1 MGRIWTQEARFRQML
16 EVELLACEAL
26 CKLGQVPAAAVRRI
40 RRRARLNLSAVDRR
54 EKETRHDVVAFL
66 GELASHVGSDAQYL
80 HLGLTSSDVLDTATA
95 VQLTEATDLL
105 LEDLEKLRSV
115 VRRLARKHRDTL
127 CIGRTHGVHAEPTT
141 FGLKLAVFYAELT
154 RGEQMLLLARDIVAV
169 GKVSGAVGTFAH
181 LDPSVEKYICAKLKI
196 RPAPIST
203 QVVPRDGYAV
213 LLCRIAIIGGM
224 LERMATEIRHLQ
236 RTEVLEA
243 EEPFEEGQTGSS
255 AMPHKRNPVSCE
267 RVSGMSRLLRGYAAT
282 SLENIALWHERDI
295 SHSSVERVILPDST
309 ITLDYMIVE
318 LTRILEGL
326 RVYPANMRRN
336 LELTR
341 GLIFSESVLLALM
354 RKGLVRPVAYKIVQR
369 SALAAWSAEAPGAAS
384 SSGSRAGRGDFFTLL
399 SKDPDVRRRL
409 SSSELKAC
417 FDLRRHLK
425 HVGAIFKRV
434 GL

>member
-1 MGRIWTQEARFRQML
+1 MISRYTPPRMGRIWTQEARFQRML

-26 CKLGQVPAAAVRRI
+26 CKLGRVPAAAVRRI
-40 RRRARLNLSAVDRR
+40 RRRASIDAARVDRR
-54 EKETRHDVVAFL
+54 EKETKHDVVAFL
-66 GELASHVGSDAQYL
+66 GELASHIGSDAQYL

-95 VQLTEATDLL
+95 TQLKDACDLL
-105 LEDLEKLRSV
+105 LEDLEKLRSLTG
-115 VRRLARKHRDTL
+115 RLARKHRETL

-154 RGEQMLLLARDIVAV
+154 RGEQMLTLARDIVAV

-181 LDPSVEKYICAKLKI
+181 LDPFVEKYICRSMGI
-196 RPAPIST
+196 TPAPIST

-213 LLCRIAIIGGM
+213 LLCRLVIVGGM

-267 RVSGMSRLLRGYAAT
+267 RVTGMARLLRGYALT
-282 SLENIALWHERDI
+282 SLENIPLWHERDI
-295 SHSSVERVILPDST
+295 AHSSTERVILPDAT
-309 ITLDYMIVE
+309 ITLDYMILE
-318 LTRILEGL
+318 MARILQGL
-326 RVYPANMRRN
+326 KIYPERMRRN

-354 RKGLVRPVAYKIVQR
+354 GKGLVRPVAYKIVQR
-369 SALAAWSAEAPGAAS
+369 SAMAAWSGKGE
-384 SSGSRAGRGDFFTLL
+384 FFHLL
-399 SKDPDVRRRL
+399 SADREVRKL
-409 SSSELKAC
+409 LTAKELKGC
-417 FDLRRHLK
+417 FDLKRHLK
-425 HVGAIFKRV
+425 HTGTIFRRV

>member
-1 MGRIWTQEARFRQML
+1 MISRYTPPRMGRIWTQEARFRQML

-26 CKLGQVPAAAVRRI
+26 CKLGQIPAAAVRRI

-95 VQLTEATDLL
+95 VQLTEAADLL

-115 VRRLARKHRDTL
+115 VRRLARTHRDTL

-154 RGEQMLLLARDIVAV
+154 RGKQMLRLARDIVAV

-267 RVSGMSRLLRGYAAT
+267 RGSGMARLLRGYADN

-318 LTRILEGL
+318 LTRILQGL
-326 RVYPANMRRN
+326 KVYPANMRRN

-354 RKGLVRPVAYKIVQR
+354 RKGLVRPAAYKIVQR
-369 SALAAWSAEAPGAAS
+369 SALAAW
-384 SSGSRAGRGDFFTLL
+384 AGRGDFFTLL
-399 SKDPDVRRRL
+399 SKDPEVRRRL
-409 SSSELKAC
+409 NSSELKAC

-425 HVGAIFKRV
+425 HVDAIFKRV

>member
-40 RRRARLNLSAVDRR
+40 RRRARLNLGAVDRR

-95 VQLTEATDLL
+95 VQLAEAADLL
-105 LEDLEKLRSV
+105 LEDLAKLRSV
-115 VRRLARKHRDTL
+115 VRRLARRHKLTV

-141 FGLKLAVFYAELT
+141 WGLKLAVFYSELD
-154 RGEQMLLLARDIVAV
+154 RAIEMLRLARRAVAI
-169 GKVSGAVGTFAH
+169 GKISGAVGTYAH
-181 LDPSVEKYICAKLKI
+181 LSPFVEKYICAKLGL

-213 LLCRIAIIGGM
+213 LICRLAIIGGM

-243 EEPFEEGQTGSS
+243 EEPFGEGQTGSS

-267 RVSGMSRLLRGYAAT
+267 RVSGLARLLRGYAAT

-295 SHSSVERVILPDST
+295 SHSSVERVILPDAT
-309 ITLDYMIVE
+309 ITLDYMIRE
-318 LTRILEGL
+318 LARILRGL
-326 RVYPANMRRN
+326 KVYPARMQKN

-354 RKGLVRPVAYKIVQR
+354 RKGLVRPAAYKIVQR
-369 SALAAWSAEAPGAAS
+369 SALAAW
-384 SSGSRAGRGDFFTLL
+384 AGRGDFFALL
-399 SKDPDVRRRL
+399 SKDAEVRKRL
-409 SSSELKAC
+409 SAAELKGC

-425 HVGAIFKRV
+425 HVGTIFKRV

>member
-95 VQLTEATDLL
+95 VQLTEAADLL

-154 RGEQMLLLARDIVAV
+154 RGEQMLRLARDIVAV

-181 LDPSVEKYICAKLKI
+181 LDPFVEKYICAKLKI

-203 QVVPRDGYAV
+203 QVIPRDGYAV
-213 LLCRIAIIGGM
+213 LLCRLAIMGGM
-224 LERMATEIRHLQ
+224 LERMTTEIRHLQ

-243 EEPFEEGQTGSS
+243 EEPFGEGQTGSS

-267 RVSGMSRLLRGYAAT
+267 RVSGMSRLLRGYAAIA
-282 SLENIALWHERDI
+282 LENIALWHERDI

-326 RVYPANMRRN
+326 KVYPARMRKN
-336 LELTR
+336 LEMTH

-354 RKGLVRPVAYKIVQR
+354 RKGLVRPAAYKIVQR
-369 SALAAWSAEAPGAAS
+369 SALAAW
-384 SSGSRAGRGDFFTLL
+384 AGRGDFFTLL

-409 SSSELKAC
+409 SAAELKAC

>member
-1 MGRIWTQEARFRQML
+1 MISRYTPPRMGRIWTQEARFRQML

-95 VQLTEATDLL
+95 VQLTEAADLL

-154 RGEQMLLLARDIVAV
+154 RGEQMLRLARDIVAV

-181 LDPSVEKYICAKLKI
+181 LDPFVEKYICAKLKI

-203 QVVPRDGYAV
+203 QVIPRDGYAV
-213 LLCRIAIIGGM
+213 LLCRLAIMGGM
-224 LERMATEIRHLQ
+224 LERMTTEIRHLQ

-243 EEPFEEGQTGSS
+243 EEPFGEGQTGSS

-267 RVSGMSRLLRGYAAT
+267 RVSGMSRLLRGYAAIA
-282 SLENIALWHERDI
+282 LENIALWHERDI

-326 RVYPANMRRN
+326 KVYPARMRKN
-336 LELTR
+336 LEMTH

-354 RKGLVRPVAYKIVQR
+354 RKGLVRPAAYKIVQR
-369 SALAAWSAEAPGAAS
+369 SALAAW
-384 SSGSRAGRGDFFTLL
+384 AGRGDFFTLL

-409 SSSELKAC
+409 SAAELKAC